1 MCVVMTITNVAVAG
15 VLIYIKY
22 INIFLV
28 STKSPFKLLD
38 PQIKGHVKKN
48 FFKEECVPMCEL
60 RKTSLG
66 ASLGQMGK
74 QLHAGAM
81 EPEPGFYGSRFGF
94 FHSVRCPFCW
104 IRVTQVGFGD
114 EIHTFSHK

>member
-1 MCVVMTITNVAVAG
+1 MLLLAPFGHSAA
-15 VLIYIKY
+15 

-28 STKSPFKLLD
+28 STKSPFKLLY
-38 PQIKGHVKKN
+38 PPIKGHVKKN

-81 EPEPGFYGSRFGF
+81 KPEPGFYGSGQHRELYRNLTFRFAWF
-94 FHSVRCPFCW
+94 Y
-104 IRVTQVGFGD
+104 
-114 EIHTFSHK
+114 